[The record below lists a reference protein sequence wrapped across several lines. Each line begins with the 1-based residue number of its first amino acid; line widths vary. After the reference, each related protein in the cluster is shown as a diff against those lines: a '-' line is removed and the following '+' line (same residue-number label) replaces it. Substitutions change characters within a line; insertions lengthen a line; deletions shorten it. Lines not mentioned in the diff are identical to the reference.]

1 MNIEV
6 SNGDILDK
14 LTILNIKSQKIY
26 NPNKIINIIK
36 ELEYIT
42 IKTKTLLKNKTIIE
56 LYKILY
62 VINDEIWNIE
72 DKIRLKEKNQIFDD
86 EFIDL
91 ARSVYIKNVQRAF
104 IKKLIKTDFWISTE
118 QII

>member
-1 MNIEV
+1 M
-6 SNGDILDK
+6 K
-14 LTILNIKSQKIY
+14 YFLTFGN
-26 NPNKIINIIK
+26 NDF
-36 ELEYIT
+36 
-42 IKTKTLLKNKTIIE
+42 KNQTIIE

-91 ARSVYIKNVQRAF
+91 ARSVYIKNDQRAF
-104 IKKLIKTDFWISTE
+104 IKK
-118 QII
+118 QINIFSKSNFIEEKSYIEYRN